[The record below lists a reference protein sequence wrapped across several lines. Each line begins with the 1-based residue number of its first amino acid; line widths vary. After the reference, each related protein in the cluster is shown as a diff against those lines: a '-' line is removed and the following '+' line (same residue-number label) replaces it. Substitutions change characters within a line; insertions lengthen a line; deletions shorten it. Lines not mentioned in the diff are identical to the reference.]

1 MRPTTCLP
9 LLFLLA
15 VPACSYPK
23 HVAKRSVA
31 FDAPAAALQRL
42 ECSSHNGRIEVVG
55 DPDATMV
62 TVRAE
67 LSVRG
72 ETPADAEA
80 NLALL
85 QVGQETD
92 GGTLRLAGRWPR
104 DVLARMS
111 PAFAFTIT
119 VPARLELALVTHNG
133 GLRAVD
139 VAGATQATTHNGDVE
154 WRGRSRQV
162 ALESHNGD
170 VRAEFAADGDVRA
183 EVQTHNGD
191 VSVAFPGAVD
201 AAFTARTHNGSTS
214 DGGRLAEA
222 SVGRRELS
230 GRLGAGSGAIVVT
243 THNGNVTIR

>member
-139 VAGATQATTHNGDVE
+139 VAGATQATTHNGDV
-154 WRGRSRQV
+154 
-162 ALESHNGD
+162 
-170 VRAEFAADGDVRA
+170 
-183 EVQTHNGD
+183 
-191 VSVAFPGAVD
+191 SVAFPGAVD